1 MRSPSGLFAVW
12 QTSFRLSRFGRF
24 VRDSHVT
31 VARIFWPAGTTCVN
45 PLAKF
50 SQWQRDKQR
59 LEVLIEIKPEAT
71 QLIYVRSC
79 RASTHSVDANDW
91 IPSNWHFLWRAD
103 LFTCMRGVF
112 TFFCCRSSSQLVPFF
127 AQLTHT
133 HTHIPGD
140 MAVWEVAPPPP
151 PLPSCL
157 IYARPH
163 ADVLRQN
170 PHNQIWNISVLRDLA
185 TGSRLAFA
193 SAGCHEPPTS
203 WERLVPNSA
212 QYARVPQTNCLFFFF
227 SFVNAMYAFP
237 SGRRGWVGRWGRDNL
252 HVIVAVTSKA
262 LFESLTTSWLTSKCR
277 VGGGVVIFFFMSK
290 RNKSAANSVRKGHG
304 KH

>member
-1 MRSPSGLFAVW
+1 
-12 QTSFRLSRFGRF
+12 
-24 VRDSHVT
+24 
-31 VARIFWPAGTTCVN
+31 
-45 PLAKF
+45 
-50 SQWQRDKQR
+50 
-59 LEVLIEIKPEAT
+59 
-71 QLIYVRSC
+71 
-79 RASTHSVDANDW
+79 
-91 IPSNWHFLWRAD
+91 
-103 LFTCMRGVF
+103 MRGVF
-112 TFFCCRSSSQLVPFF
+112 TFFF
-127 AQLTHT
+127 AEAAGNSFLFLHNWHTHT
-133 HTHIPGD
+133 HTFQEI
-140 MAVWEVAPPPP
+140 WQFEKWLPPPP
-151 PLPSCL
+151 PLPSSL

-185 TGSRLAFA
+185 TGSRLAFT

-277 VGGGVVIFFFMSK
+277 VGGGVVIFFFTSK

>member
-1 MRSPSGLFAVW
+1 MKGRLVYLHAW
-12 QTSFRLSRFGRF
+12 SF
-24 VRDSHVT
+24 
-31 VARIFWPAGTTCVN
+31 
-45 PLAKF
+45 
-50 SQWQRDKQR
+50 
-59 LEVLIEIKPEAT
+59 
-71 QLIYVRSC
+71 
-79 RASTHSVDANDW
+79 
-91 IPSNWHFLWRAD
+91 HF
-103 LFTCMRGVF
+103 
-112 TFFCCRSSSQLVPFF
+112 FFCRSSRQLVPFF
-127 AQLTHT
+127 CTTDTHT

-140 MAVWEVAPPPP
+140 MAVWEVTFPP
-151 PLPSCL
+151 PLRLPSSL

-203 WERLVPNSA
+203 WERSVPNSA
-212 QYARVPQTNCLFFFF
+212 QYARVPPTNWLFFSF
-227 SFVNAMYAFP
+227 SLFVNAMYAFP

-262 LFESLTTSWLTSKCR
+262 LFESLTTPWLTSKCR
-277 VGGGVVIFFFMSK
+277 VGGGVVIFFFTSK
-290 RNKSAANSVRKGHG
+290 RNKSAANSVRKGHE